1 MDASFVFIVNSM
13 LLGVGLAMDA
23 FSVSLANG
31 LSEPKMGKG
40 RMCAI
45 AGVFAFFQAAMPMIG
60 WLCVH
65 TVLEHFRMMTKFVP
79 WIALALLAYIGGSM
93 LIEGIRNKD
102 CAEEGCAVGAVQL
115 FMQGVATSI
124 DALSVG
130 FTIAEYGFV
139 SALACALI
147 ISLVT
152 FIICMAGL
160 MIGRKFGTCLAG
172 RANILGGVI
181 LIAIGLEIFIK
192 GVFIG

>member
-31 LSEPKMGKG
+31 LSEPKMSRG

-115 FMQGVATSI
+115 LMQGVATSI

-130 FTIAEYGFV
+130 VDAHAVAVNGVFFVGTVLEVRGFKE
-139 SALACALI
+139 L
-147 ISLVT
+147 
-152 FIICMAGL
+152 
-160 MIGRKFGTCLAG
+160 RG
-172 RANILGGVI
+172 RAARNEGAQRVFGEEEDELRGGP
-181 LIAIGLEIFIK
+181 
-192 GVFIG
+192 